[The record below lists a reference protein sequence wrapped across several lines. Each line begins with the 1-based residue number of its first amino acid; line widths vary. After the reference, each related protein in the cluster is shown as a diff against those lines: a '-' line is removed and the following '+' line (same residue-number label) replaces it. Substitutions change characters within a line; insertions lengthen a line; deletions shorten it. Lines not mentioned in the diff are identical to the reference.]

1 MWSESACTMY
11 ACGGACHIPVMEGQV
26 WRRLEVAH
34 QWCHLQHYVPT
45 FDLDMWA
52 FGLLLVALWGG
63 NMPGSMTSNCTQ
75 YLSNLVQADEQLL
88 HKVRLVEPP
97 RL

>member
-1 MWSESACTMY
+1 MHVVAHVTFQLWKCRCGVGLES
-11 ACGGACHIPVMEGQV
+11 P
-26 WRRLEVAH
+26 EVAH
-34 QWCHLQHYVPT
+34 QWCDLRHYVPT
-45 FDLDMWA
+45 FALDMWA

-63 NMPGSMTSNCTQ
+63 NMPGSMISNCTQ
-75 YLSNLVQADEQLL
+75 YLSNLVLADEQLL

>member
-1 MWSESACTMY
+1 
-11 ACGGACHIPVMEGQV
+11 MEGQV